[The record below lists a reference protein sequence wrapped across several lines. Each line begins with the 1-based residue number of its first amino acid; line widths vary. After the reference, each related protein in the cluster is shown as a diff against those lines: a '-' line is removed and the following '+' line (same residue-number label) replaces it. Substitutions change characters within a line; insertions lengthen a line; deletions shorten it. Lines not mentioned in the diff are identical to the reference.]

1 MKDIRIPLLILLFS
15 ALCFLPLTAQDQESK
30 EEEPNTA
37 ATFEELYDDPYTIN
51 KLFVGFQPFYGE
63 LFATNINAGF
73 GFEAY
78 YLHKNKF
85 DVKAQFRKT
94 YSSKFYDFNREIAA
108 RNSASDN
115 KPEIFN
121 YYEVGGTYHIKDFD
135 VSSKTRLVLRKK
147 KSASNSG
154 ATTVPLTTE
163 VPAKL
168 RKIYGA
174 RAGAIIWNS
183 TADISRALDKQ
194 GLTNADLINSEN
206 LSLPDT
212 YVDANGDVQNL
223 EAFSNLYA
231 TNLYV
236 GGSFTM
242 IRNMAVSFD
251 NYEEALD
258 DGMLT
263 VFLDIMF
270 APSIKLDP
278 VAFNNSEY
286 STDAIKLNNIGMRA
300 GIDGKFNRKFA
311 WSYGGEIGYRP
322 SIDGRG
328 FFALM
333 KIAFPVFSSNLQK
346 KLENVDE

>member
-1 MKDIRIPLLILLFS
+1 MKDIRIPLLILLLS
-15 ALCFLPLTAQDQESK
+15 ALCFLPLMAQDQVAKDVELD
-30 EEEPNTA
+30 TA
-37 ATFEELYDDPYTIN
+37 TTFEELYDDPYTIN

-73 GFEAY
+73 GFEAH

-94 YSSKFYDFNREIAA
+94 YSSKFYDFNREIAS

-154 ATTVPLTTE
+154 ANTIPITTE

-194 GLTNADLINSEN
+194 GLTNADLVNSEN
-206 LSLPDT
+206 VSLPNT
-212 YVDANGDVQNL
+212 YVNANGDVQNL
-223 EAFSNLYA
+223 DAFSNLYA

-278 VAFNNSEY
+278 VAYNNSEY

-346 KLENVDE
+346 KVENVD

>member
-15 ALCFLPLTAQDQESK
+15 ELCFLPLIAQDQEAK

-37 ATFEELYDDPYTIN
+37 TTFEELYDDPYTIN

-73 GFEAY
+73 GFEAH

-94 YSSKFYDFNREIAA
+94 YSSKFYDFNRELAA

-121 YYEVGGTYHIKDFD
+121 YYEVGGTYHIKDYD
-135 VSSKTRLVLRKK
+135 VSATTQLVLRKR

-154 ATTVPLTTE
+154 ATVALTTE

-194 GLTNADLINSEN
+194 GLTNADLVNTEN
-206 LSLPDT
+206 VSLPDT
-212 YVDANGDVQNL
+212 YLDDNGDVQNL
-223 EAFSNLYA
+223 DAFSNLYS

-258 DGMLT
+258 DGMFT

-278 VAFNNSEY
+278 VAYNNSEY
-286 STDAIKLNNIGMRA
+286 ATDAIKLNNIGMRV

-311 WSYGGEIGYRP
+311 WAYGGEIGYRP

-333 KIAFPVFSSNLQK
+333 KISFPVFSSNLQK
-346 KLENVDE
+346 KTENVDE